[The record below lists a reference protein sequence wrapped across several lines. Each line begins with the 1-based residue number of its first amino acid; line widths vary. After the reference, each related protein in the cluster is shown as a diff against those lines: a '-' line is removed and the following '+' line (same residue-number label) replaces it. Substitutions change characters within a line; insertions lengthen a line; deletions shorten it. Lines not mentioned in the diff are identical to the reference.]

1 METIDLE
8 IETIELDTN
17 IPERYNYY
25 RSYYVKKADT
35 NIITVSANDFKP
47 LKHRPS
53 ITASAVYTLRPG
65 SEDYYSTTNLI
76 KAMEK
81 AKAGALLYIKGLID
95 MGLGGT
101 TALLQYRIDH
111 YEDLHINLIDANIQL
126 VEQRMINDHSFK
138 WIPYR
143 IKN

>member
-8 IETIELDTN
+8 IETIEVGSN
-17 IPERYNYY
+17 IPERHNYY

-35 NIITVSANDFKP
+35 SIITVSANDFKP
-47 LKHRPS
+47 LKHRLS
-53 ITASAVYTLRPG
+53 ITATAVYALRPG
-65 SEDYYSTTNLI
+65 SKEYYSSINLI

-81 AKAGALLYIKGLID
+81 AKAGALLYIKDLID
-95 MGLGGT
+95 KGAAGNA
-101 TALLQYRIDH
+101 ALLQYRIDH
-111 YEDLHINLIDANIQL
+111 YEDLHINLVDANIQL
-126 VEQRMINDHSFK
+126 VEQRMINDRSFK